1 MSSPPPSL
9 RPLTTPDAL
18 AAACARLSSAP
29 HLAVDTEFIRDRT
42 YFAQLCLVQVASE
55 DEHVLIDPLALP
67 DLSPLRDLLM
77 RTDIVKVFHAG
88 RHDLEIFHDIW
99 AVVPAPVFDTQLAA
113 TLLGHPAQTSYGR
126 LVADVLDVHLDK
138 AGTLTDWARRPLTP
152 DQLSYA
158 ADDVIHLAKLF
169 PKMREMLKEQGRL
182 AWLDAEHVALVDAE
196 SYQSDPLTAWR
207 QVKAAGSLRGP
218 QRATLKE
225 LAAFREEEARARN
238 LPRRWVLPDE
248 SLVEL
253 SRKRPRSLDDL
264 RAVRGVPAA
273 LVERRGA
280 DLLARVARADE
291 PRVGDES
298 ETEMPVRLSQEHEV
312 IADLLGALVRLRAR
326 ERDVAPTQLATRA
339 QLERVAA
346 EGEFADVSV
355 LSGWRREVVGD
366 DLLALREGR
375 LRLIVKD
382 GAAMIERC
390 DPDVPA
396 G

>member
-1 MSSPPPSL
+1 MSAPLPPPH
-9 RPLTTPDAL
+9 PITTQDAL
-18 AAACARLSSAP
+18 SAACARLSAAP

-42 YFAQLCLVQVASE
+42 YYAQLCLVQVASE
-55 DEHVLIDPLALP
+55 DEAILIDPLALD
-67 DLSPLRDLLM
+67 DLTPLRTLLM
-77 RTDIVKVFHAG
+77 RTESVKIFHAG
-88 RHDLEIFHDIW
+88 RHDLEIFHDAW
-99 AVVPAPVFDTQLAA
+99 GVLPAPVFDTQLAA
-113 TLLGHPAQTSYGR
+113 TLLGHPAQTSYAR
-126 LVADVLDVHLDK
+126 LVADILDVQLDK

-152 DQLSYA
+152 DQLRYA
-158 ADDVIHLAKLF
+158 ADDVIHLVRLF
-169 PKMREMLKEQGRL
+169 PKMRAMLMDQGRL
-182 AWLDAEHVALVDAE
+182 AWLDAEHAALVEAD
-196 SYQSDPLTAWR
+196 SYLTDPLTAWR
-207 QVKAAGSLRGP
+207 QVKAAGTLRGP

-225 LAAFREEEARARN
+225 LAAFREEEARLRN

-253 SRKRPRSLDDL
+253 SRRRPRVLDDL

-273 LVERRGA
+273 LIERRG
-280 DLLARVARADE
+280 DDILARVARADKAVDDTSTDMA
-291 PRVGDES
+291 P
-298 ETEMPVRLSQEHEV
+298 RLSSAQEV
-312 IADLLGALVRLRAR
+312 IVDLLGTLVRLRAQ

-375 LRLIVKD
+375 LRLVVKD
-382 GAAMIERC
+382 GVAIVESAE
-390 DPDVPA
+390 DA